1 MFKQAIL
8 ITAYKNYNHLE
19 EIIAFFDENFEIYIH
34 IDKKSKISKDE
45 LSLLLNNEIVKLV
58 SQKYKV
64 NWGSFN
70 HLKSILYLSNEALK
84 NNHNKYFHLISGHDY
99 PTKSIEE
106 FDYFIKNAE
115 KDHLDCFD
123 MPFAGW
129 GINGGYDRLEYYNF
143 FDLFN
148 WKIDFQKKII
158 KKLLKWQKQIG
169 FKRRISKDI
178 PKMYGGSTWWS
189 LSRISLEYVIEFS
202 KNNPSFFK
210 RLRYTFCPEE
220 FYFQTVLINSK
231 LKSKIVNSNLR
242 YIDWSN
248 RNGNN
253 PSILDESDFHEIE
266 VSKSFFA
273 RRFEYPVSM
282 KLLQKIKNNFS

>member
-123 MPFAGW
+123 MSFTGW
-129 GINGGYDRLEYYNF
+129 GINGGYDRLEHYNF
-143 FDLFN
+143 YDLFN

-169 FKRRISKDI
+169 FKRRISIDM

-210 RLRYTFCPEE
+210 RFRYTFCPEE